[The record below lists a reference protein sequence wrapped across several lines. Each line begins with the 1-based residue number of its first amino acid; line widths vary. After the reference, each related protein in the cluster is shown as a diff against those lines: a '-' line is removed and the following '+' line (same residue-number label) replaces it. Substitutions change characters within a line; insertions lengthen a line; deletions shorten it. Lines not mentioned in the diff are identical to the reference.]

1 MKSKRKAGRIALYAV
16 LIIYAFITLY
26 PFLWMVAASFKP
38 LREIVGG
45 NMSLIS
51 ENMTLDNYT
60 TIFGHSSLFP
70 SWFLNSFFVATV
82 GTVINVFINSMAG
95 YSLSCLNYPGR
106 NKIHHALLLLMMI
119 PGQVLLIP
127 NYLLLKEFGMLD
139 SYMALILPAAANI
152 GNIFLMRQ
160 FFMNFPHDVAEA
172 AEIDGLNRHFR
183 LHGLLE
189 RLHGAHALHQDRH
202 QVHPHPRPAE
212 LPVPERRHDVEP
224 GHGCGLH
231 LRGTY
236 HHNLSHLQQVFP
248 GRSPHG
254 RREISLSGV
263 GRMCGSATSLRPLFC
278 PLGSITTAAVH

>member
-60 TIFGHSSLFP
+60 TIFGHSFLFP
-70 SWFLNSFFVATV
+70 RWFLNSFFVATV

-172 AEIDGLNRHFR
+172 AEIDGLNRYGVFFR
-183 LHGLLE
+183 IAMPL
-189 RLHGAHALHQDRH
+189 A
-202 QVHPHPRPAE
+202 RPTIA
-212 LPVPERRHDVEP
+212 
-224 GHGCGLH
+224 
-231 LRGTY
+231 
-236 HHNLSHLQQVFP
+236 
-248 GRSPHG
+248 
-254 RREISLSGV
+254 
-263 GRMCGSATSLRPLFC
+263 
-278 PLGSITTAAVH
+278 TTAIFGFMGFWNAFTAPMLYIKTDTKYTLTLGLQSFQSQNAGTMWNQVMAAACISVVPIIIIYLIFNKFFLVGLRMDGEK

>member
-1 MKSKRKAGRIALYAV
+1 MKSKKRAGRIALYAV

-51 ENMTLDNYT
+51 ENMTLDNYA

-70 SWFLNSFFVATV
+70 RWFLNSLFVATV
-82 GTVINVFINSMAG
+82 GTVINVFINSMVG

-139 SYMALILPAAANI
+139 SYAALILPAAANI

-172 AEIDGLNRHFR
+172 AEIDGLNRYGVFFR
-183 LHGLLE
+183 IAMPL
-189 RLHGAHALHQDRH
+189 A
-202 QVHPHPRPAE
+202 RPTIA
-212 LPVPERRHDVEP
+212 
-224 GHGCGLH
+224 
-231 LRGTY
+231 
-236 HHNLSHLQQVFP
+236 
-248 GRSPHG
+248 
-254 RREISLSGV
+254 
-263 GRMCGSATSLRPLFC
+263 
-278 PLGSITTAAVH
+278 TTAIFGFMGFWNAFTAPMLYIKTDTKYTLTLGLQSFQSQNAGTMWNQVMAAACISVVPIIIIYLIFNKFFLVGLRMDGEK

>member
-1 MKSKRKAGRIALYAV
+1 MKSKKKAGRVALYVV
-16 LIIYAFITLY
+16 LILYAFITLY

-51 ENMTLDNYT
+51 PNMSLENYQY
-60 TIFGHSSLFP
+60 IFGRSSLFTR
-70 SWFLNSFFVATV
+70 WFFNSLFVSV
-82 GTVINVFINSMAG
+82 IGTVLNVFINTMAG

-172 AEIDGLNRHFR
+172 AEIDGLNRYGVFFR
-183 LHGLLE
+183 IAMPL
-189 RLHGAHALHQDRH
+189 A
-202 QVHPHPRPAE
+202 RPTIA
-212 LPVPERRHDVEP
+212 
-224 GHGCGLH
+224 
-231 LRGTY
+231 
-236 HHNLSHLQQVFP
+236 
-248 GRSPHG
+248 
-254 RREISLSGV
+254 
-263 GRMCGSATSLRPLFC
+263 
-278 PLGSITTAAVH
+278 TTAIFGFMGFWNAFTAVSVFLPKMPSASPSR